1 MFSNQRSQGQA
12 VSTSKHGRVCAQGCR
27 HRPRTPGE
35 GTSGQDP
42 KRCHWANK
50 SRFGEPQAT
59 TGGVPPSR
67 PPREQLPS
75 CPNKSRLRSAQA
87 GSPPQIKV
95 IGRGLKASG
104 GRMRGHVLALPAESP
119 AVVFH
124 SRIDFRGQDL
134 LAQLVQGKMN
144 FEITV

>member
-42 KRCHWANK
+42 ERCHQANK

-59 TGGVPPSR
+59 TGLGGASLQTPPGAAPLLPQQVTALSSTSR
-67 PPREQLPS
+67 EPP
-75 CPNKSRLRSAQA
+75 PNSSNWKGTA
-87 GSPPQIKV
+87 GAW
-95 IGRGLKASG
+95 G
-104 GRMRGHVLALPAESP
+104 
-119 AVVFH
+119 
-124 SRIDFRGQDL
+124 
-134 LAQLVQGKMN
+134 
-144 FEITV
+144 